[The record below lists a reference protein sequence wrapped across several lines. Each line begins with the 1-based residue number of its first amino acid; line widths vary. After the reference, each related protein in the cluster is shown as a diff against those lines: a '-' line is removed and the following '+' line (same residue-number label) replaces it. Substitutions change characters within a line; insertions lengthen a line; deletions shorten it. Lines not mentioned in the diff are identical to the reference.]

1 MSATPNTATGFPS
14 LAKKIWIFAIIRG
27 VLGIIFGLIAL
38 FAPIATAV
46 VLAIV
51 IGVWAI
57 VDGVFDI
64 VEAIRH
70 RGSSSMALR
79 IVLGAVKHP
88 LRDPRPCLAGMS
100 LGILVIFVGV
110 WAIIIGILQII
121 ASVGIAPYPTAD
133 GSGASSAAHWQSCS
147 ASWLLIR
154 PGAGLVSI
162 IWIIGIWAIVWGITL
177 IVLGVQLRK
186 AANTTEAKYEANHQ
200 TTSSAKGSSG
210 GAQAQLAHS
219 LMLVLRITFR
229 LLQAG
234 RSSDQAITEHELE
247 QCKRANATS
256 RPPVVFVQRRSRST
270 QHRSGGYCRCRSR
283 R

>member
-1 MSATPNTATGFPS
+1 MSATSNTAADFPG

-51 IGVWAI
+51 IGAWAI

-79 IVLGAVKHP
+79 IVLGAVSILFGILVLVWP
-88 LRDPRPCLAGMS
+88 SMS
-100 LGILVIFVGV
+100 LGILVIFVGI
-110 WAIIIGILQII
+110 WAIIIGVLQIMTSI
-121 ASVGIAPYPTAD
+121 RHRALPNSGWVWGII
-133 GSGASSAAHWQSCS
+133 GGALAI
-147 ASWLLIR
+147 LFGILVLIR

-162 IWIIGIWAIVWGITL
+162 IWIIGVWAIVWGITL

-186 AANTTEAKYEANHQ
+186 AAVTTEAS
-200 TTSSAKGSSG
+200 T
-210 GAQAQLAHS
+210 
-219 LMLVLRITFR
+219 
-229 LLQAG
+229 
-234 RSSDQAITEHELE
+234 
-247 QCKRANATS
+247 
-256 RPPVVFVQRRSRST
+256 RPT
-270 QHRSGGYCRCRSR
+270 A
-283 R
+283 

>member
-1 MSATPNTATGFPS
+1 MSATLPPNTAGGFPS

-27 VLGIIFGLIAL
+27 VLAIIFGLIAL

-79 IVLGAVKHP
+79 IVLGAVSILFGILVLVWP
-88 LRDPRPCLAGMS
+88 GMS
-100 LGILVIFVGV
+100 LGILVILASVRHRAVPNSGWV
-110 WAIIIGILQII
+110 WGIIGGALAILF
-121 ASVGIAPYPTAD
+121 GI
-133 GSGASSAAHWQSCS
+133 
-147 ASWLLIR
+147 LVLIR

-177 IVLGVQLRK
+177 IVLGIQLRK
-186 AANTTEAKYEANHQ
+186 AANTTEAG
-200 TTSSAKGSSG
+200 T
-210 GAQAQLAHS
+210 
-219 LMLVLRITFR
+219 
-229 LLQAG
+229 
-234 RSSDQAITEHELE
+234 
-247 QCKRANATS
+247 RATA
-256 RPPVVFVQRRSRST
+256 
-270 QHRSGGYCRCRSR
+270 
-283 R
+283 